1 MATHRFQLVWLNWF
15 NMVVIFSIR
24 LSIMYE
30 YFSSKLVRGCVTIS
44 YLEWISA
51 PIASARF
58 LIIFTWSISEGKESR
73 RERHFSKWIVAPAF
87 TCCQTFANYLEMN
100 RWIDIYLCTK
110 LIDDW
115 LISWLVVWL
124 FDWLIDRLIDW
135 LIDWCWQIG
144 VSYNLSNVSIYVVDL
159 KKVAPFGVCHN
170 GDSGLGS
177 LGGLGGPFRHG
188 QSLRKS
194 FNKEKPIGNRQTD
207 IKVNE
212 ESDDKSSTETE
223 DDAISTAD
231 IKDLNNYHTI
241 FQPRGRECKFL
252 NFLHFPIEFCF
263 SKNICK

>member
-135 LIDWCWQIG
+135 LIG
-144 VSYNLSNVSIYVVDL
+144 VGRSVCPTTWATYPFTWSIWRKWPRSASATTATAVS
-159 KKVAPFGVCHN
+159 A
-170 GDSGLGS
+170 
-177 LGGLGGPFRHG
+177 
-188 QSLRKS
+188 
-194 FNKEKPIGNRQTD
+194 
-207 IKVNE
+207 
-212 ESDDKSSTETE
+212 
-223 DDAISTAD
+223 A
-231 IKDLNNYHTI
+231 
-241 FQPRGRECKFL
+241 
-252 NFLHFPIEFCF
+252 
-263 SKNICK
+263 